1 LGRDPTKAV
10 TIPRV
15 IKSTNTCTKRKF
27 LLSVGFV
34 QGTFRRTNDEDVVE
48 TVTVTVAG
56 LAPFKVTELG
66 ETTHVERFGV
76 PVQPKE
82 TVWLKPPSGKRDR
95 EYVAD
100 WPAVTVAVGATGAIE
115 KSCPVPVSATVCGLP
130 GALSLIVKVPVLGP
144 LVVGSKKT
152 PISQLEPGAKLL
164 PQALSVPK
172 SLGLVVTLSISSAAL
187 PLFITVTL
195 FGSPDVPTYWLAKLA
210 LCGVTDTAGA
220 DMVVPLNIIDSGLS
234 AALSVMLTVPL
245 RVPEPVGVK
254 VIRIVQELFTFT
266 DTPFVQD
273 EPFPIAKSPAF
284 APARAT
290 AWMFKV
296 ADPVFCR
303 VTVCI
308 ALVVPRG

>member
-1 LGRDPTKAV
+1 M
-10 TIPRV
+10 
-15 IKSTNTCTKRKF
+15 
-27 LLSVGFV
+27 
-34 QGTFRRTNDEDVVE
+34 NDEEVVE
-48 TVTVTVAG
+48 TVTVTVVG

-66 ETTHVERFGV
+66 ETTHVERSGA

-82 TVWLKPPSGKRDR
+82 TVWLKPPSGKSDK

-100 WPAVTVAVGATGAIE
+100 WPAATVAVGVTGAIE

-130 GALSLIVKVPVLGP
+130 GALSLIVNVPVLGP

-152 PISQLEPGAKLL
+152 PIAQLEPGARLL

-172 SLGLVVTLSISSAAL
+172 SLGLVVTLPISRAAL

-195 FGSPDVPTYWLAKLA
+195 FGSPDVPTYWLPKVA

-220 DMVVPLNIIDSGLS
+220 GMVVPLNVINSGLS
-234 AALSVMLTVPL
+234 AALSVMPTVAV
-245 RVPEPVGVK
+245 RDPEPVGVK
-254 VIRIVQELFTFT
+254 VMRILQVLFTLS
-266 DTPFVQD
+266 DAPFVQD

-290 AWMFKV
+290 VWMFKV
-296 ADPVFCR
+296 ADPVFCN
-303 VTVCI
+303 VTVCV